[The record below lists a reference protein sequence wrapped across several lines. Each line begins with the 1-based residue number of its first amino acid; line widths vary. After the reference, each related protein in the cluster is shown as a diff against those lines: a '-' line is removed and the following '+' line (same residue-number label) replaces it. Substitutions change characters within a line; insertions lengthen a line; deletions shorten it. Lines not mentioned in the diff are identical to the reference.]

1 MIKLILFKFNYW
13 SILLIFTLCS
23 NLFASKW
30 IYQADIL
37 NAQTTNKN
45 EIKELSGNV
54 IISKDDII
62 LQTNRAILYSKND
75 QLELFGDIVMIDR
88 EDTLRC
94 DTLFYFSNN
103 LEYFIASG
111 NVSLNSKAQILIL

>member
-1 MIKLILFKFNYW
+1 MIKLTLFKFNYW
-13 SILLIFTLCS
+13 LILLIFFLCG

-62 LQTNRAILYSKND
+62 LQTNRAVLYSKND
-75 QLELFGDIVMIDR
+75 QLELFGGSMGI
-88 EDTLRC
+88 E
-94 DTLFYFSNN
+94 
-103 LEYFIASG
+103 
-111 NVSLNSKAQILIL
+111 